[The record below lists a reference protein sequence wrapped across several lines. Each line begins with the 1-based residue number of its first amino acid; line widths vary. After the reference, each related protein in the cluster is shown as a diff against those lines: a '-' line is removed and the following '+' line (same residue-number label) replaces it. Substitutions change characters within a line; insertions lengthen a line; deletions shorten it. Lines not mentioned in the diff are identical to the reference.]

1 MKLSLGPLQYFWP
14 RERTLAFYRAAAG
27 WPVDV
32 IYLGE
37 TVCSKRRELRTR
49 DWLALAAELA
59 ECGKQI
65 VLSSLAL
72 MEAESELGGLQRLVE
87 NGRFLIEANDMSAVQ
102 LCRVRGLP
110 FVGGP
115 TLNVYNHRALRL
127 LREDGLC
134 RLVLGVEQGR
144 ELVRDLGEQALADG
158 DALPELEIIAWGR
171 LPLAYSARCFT
182 ARALDI
188 AKDDCGFR
196 CIEHADGLALA
207 TREGQP
213 FLVIN
218 GIQVLGR
225 EICDLGPELSELR
238 EAGIGVMRLYPQAE
252 GMAEVVTRFHAAVN
266 SDEPPPRIGAI
277 NGYWHGRPGMSGL
290 IEADGQPA

>member
-252 GMAEVVTRFHAAVN
+252 GMAEVVTHFHAAVN
-266 SDEPPPRIGAI
+266 SDEPPPRLGAI